1 MLKIDL
7 DAFREGVNKDP
18 EFAHTARYWDAR
30 IRLGIG
36 EDATLLSIRDG
47 SLDDVREY
55 RIEDSCELDISAPLS
70 DWEQFLQPK
79 PRPMYHSLYA
89 VTFHHDF
96 KITGNLTDAWAYI
109 QALNRMFDIM
119 RQHTKVS

>member
-1 MLKIDL
+1 
-7 DAFREGVNKDP
+7 
-18 EFAHTARYWDAR
+18 
-30 IRLGIG
+30 
-36 EDATLLSIRDG
+36 
-47 SLDDVREY
+47 
-55 RIEDSCELDISAPLS
+55 
-70 DWEQFLQPK
+70 
-79 PRPMYHSLYA
+79 MYHSLYA